1 MARTIT
7 AKAHPRRDLPVYSSL
22 PSGWQRDAFIHL
34 VERVAPY
41 LGVGRAAAHTW
52 TRLAAMT
59 RPADWIEH
67 DREPSVY
74 AAASELAKMLALS
87 EARLRAHTA
96 RLERAGLIERR
107 TAANGSRSRH
117 AGTGL
122 FFSGVIDRFSELLAL
137 DAQLTTGRHEAIYLR
152 GQRSTHWRCLRLAL
166 EQLRDIASHD
176 ARVQAIAVAWAAW
189 PRADRLHAM
198 TLDALAAHEREA
210 DTLTRAALDLL
221 ETLKKSAD
229 RPLENERSHLQD
241 TSEDFS
247 LSCNA
252 RTGDKRTAAESALGQ
267 PFRLPLVSS
276 RPDAEDGRET
286 GTNNARGEW
295 LIKLGPDRL
304 FRLASPEMQFYL
316 SGRADPERLRFHDL
330 IWTAERRVLDLGIHL
345 SAWSDACTAM
355 GEERATLAVLVLD
368 ARRTDPQAPIFSA
381 GGYLRGMTRAWQ
393 QGRLNLMGSLI
404 GLSER
409 RRREQA
415 P

>member
-1 MARTIT
+1 MARTFT
-7 AKAHPRRDLPVYSSL
+7 AKAHPHRDLPVYPSL

-34 VERVAPY
+34 VERVAPH

-59 RPADWIEH
+59 RPTDWVEP

-96 RLERAGLIERR
+96 RLEQAGLLERR
-107 TAANGSRSRH
+107 TAANGSRSRQ

-122 FFSGVIDRFSELLAL
+122 FFSGVIDRFSDLLAL
-137 DAQLTTGRHEAIYLR
+137 DAQLTTARHKAIYLR
-152 GQRSTHWRCLRLAL
+152 GQRSTHWRCLRRAL
-166 EQLRDIASHD
+166 EQLRDVASQD
-176 ARVQAIAVAWAAW
+176 TRIQAMEDAWAAW

-210 DTLTRAALDLL
+210 DALTRAALDLL
-221 ETLKKSAD
+221 ETLQKSTD
-229 RPLENERSHLQD
+229 QPLENERSPLQD

-247 LSCNA
+247 LSCDA
-252 RTGDKRTAAESALGQ
+252 RTEGRLPMAEPAFGQ
-267 PFRLPLVSS
+267 PSRLPLVSS
-276 RPDAEDGRET
+276 RPDAEYGRK
-286 GTNNARGEW
+286 GGPNAARSEW
-295 LIKLGPDRL
+295 LTKLGPERL

-316 SGRADPERLRFHDL
+316 SGRADPERLRFHDF
-330 IWTAERRVLDLGIHL
+330 IWTAERRVLELSIHP

-355 GEERATLAVLVLD
+355 GEDGATVAMLILD
-368 ARRTDPQAPIFSA
+368 ARRDDPVAPIISP
-381 GGYLRGMTRAWQ
+381 GGYLRGMTRAWL
-393 QGRLNLMGSLI
+393 QGHLNMMGSLI

-409 RRREQA
+409 RRREEA
-415 P
+415 L